1 LGAAIAVWCVVTF
14 VWIGKGTPAPFD
26 PPRRLVVR
34 GPYRF
39 VRNPMYIGGALA
51 LAGAVLFY
59 HSLFLLAYVC
69 IFLLAACLFVLFYE
83 EPTLRRTFGSGS
95 TASGRYQSRSGYTP
109 SACLSVV
116 RRLCRRLRPHPLRH
130 RVWLRRRPCRPHP
143 RDRLP
148 LELRHA
154 VLPAPWAAAATSS
167 PPGRRRAP

>member
-1 LGAAIAVWCVVTF
+1 MFVAFRTLTYATLFVGFLLVYLPSRVLLWSGIVRPTTMQAPQIAGLVITTIGAAIAVWCVVTF
-14 VWIGKGTPAPFD
+14 AWIGKGTPAPFD

-83 EPTLRRTFGSGS
+83 EPTLRRTFGPEYE
-95 TASGRYQSRSGYTP
+95 AY
-109 SACLSVV
+109 C
-116 RRLCRRLRPHPLRH
+116 H
-130 RVWLRRRPCRPHP
+130 RVHRWWP
-143 RDRLP
+143 R
-148 LELRHA
+148 
-154 VLPAPWAAAATSS
+154 V
-167 PPGRRRAP
+167 